1 MPQTSTV
8 PATFGD
14 SLRAIADLFDQVPSM
29 IMAIEQ
35 PDVPLNITV
44 FVKTRSAVEGI
55 ASIFESPVTEFAP
68 TPADPVHTTT
78 VTRRGRAE
86 LRVVHVDDE
95 FTRELHRASSVVAP
109 HEWMEP

>member
-29 IMAIEQ
+29 IMAVER
-35 PDVPLNITV
+35 PESPLTITV
-44 FVKTRSAVEGI
+44 FVKTQSAVEGI
-55 ASIFESPVTEFAP
+55 AAVLDTPVTQFAP
-68 TPADPVHTTT
+68 TPADAVHTTT

-95 FTRELHRASSVVAP
+95 FTRELHRASSVVPP
-109 HEWMEP
+109 HERMEP